1 MFCIIKTYSLFSLNA
16 FLQSFPTIYE
26 NILHRIFFLGKL
38 FQTIVIICA
47 NNLPLR
53 FFSTKKM
60 RFSSLLSLAV
70 NCLEKR
76 SKHKNCN
83 QTRRERKQKFRWGGP
98 SLLSASS
105 FPMVSFQILK
115 VVFRRR
121 GKSFSSHFCV
131 QFCSTCLLKSADQSQ
146 IAKLR

>member
-1 MFCIIKTYSLFSLNA
+1 MHSLQA
-16 FLQSFPTIYE
+16 FPTIYE
-26 NILHRIFFLGKL
+26 NILHRKFFPRKT
-38 FQTIVIICA
+38 FSNRR
-47 NNLPLR
+47 NNLRKQPSLAL
-53 FFSTKKM
+53 FFPRKKM

-83 QTRRERKQKFRWGGP
+83 QTSRERKQKFRWGGP

-146 IAKLR
+146 IAKLRWLNVD